1 VHTAENGRAALDAL
15 EIGLPDLILL
25 DLMMPEVDGFAFVEA
40 LRQVPA
46 RAGIPVV
53 VLTAKDLTD
62 ADRERLNGGVER
74 VLQKSAAGTDTL
86 VQQLRAAIAGRAHPP
101 GTAAV
106 EKES

>member
-1 VHTAENGRAALDAL
+1 
-15 EIGLPDLILL
+15 
-25 DLMMPEVDGFAFVEA
+25 MMPEVDGFAFVEA